1 MKTHQ
6 SQFDEKLSKLTR
18 NEACGLPK
26 DAGMS
31 KTKMSKGKEGEG
43 KLELSDELRE
53 GIRQKWK
60 QVVEPE
66 TGCAT
71 YDDLRKKLKVE
82 ETP

>member
-31 KTKMSKGKEGEG
+31 KTKIANGKEGKG

-60 QVVEPE
+60 QVVDPE

-71 YDDLRKKLKVE
+71 YGDLRNKLK